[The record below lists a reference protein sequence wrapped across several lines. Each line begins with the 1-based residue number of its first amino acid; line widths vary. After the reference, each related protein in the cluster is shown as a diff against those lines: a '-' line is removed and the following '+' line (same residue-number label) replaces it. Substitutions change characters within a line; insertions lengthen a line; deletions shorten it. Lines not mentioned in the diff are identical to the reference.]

1 MTGPGGSLVRSA
13 ALGVALTIGAFVVYL
28 LSNYQYDAGR
38 GDLFYLADAFLN
50 GRTWIEFALGP
61 QDIIRIDGRIYIP
74 FPPFPAIALIPMV
87 AITGPELADR
97 LEPVVNAGLAAIVVG
112 LAWWFTG
119 VAGVTRVRHRCL
131 LVVLLGFSTQI
142 WWVTTRGGVW
152 HTGHLVATILTLL
165 ILLELWGN
173 RRASLVGL
181 LAGAA
186 FLTRPPLAFTVPFIA
201 LFWLPRGAP
210 PSVTELQR
218 TVMRAWLALALGV
231 LPSIAFFLAYNAA
244 RFGSPL
250 ESGYGL
256 ALLPA
261 WLEAQREKG
270 LFSLVHVSMNLDYLF
285 VHLPRLI
292 PEPPF
297 LKPDGLGLS
306 ILLTSP
312 GLLLAIR
319 APWRERDARLLLLSS
334 IAALIPTLLYY
345 GGGWLQY
352 GYRYALDSIPF
363 VWALAALG
371 VARRGSVPVW
381 GWVLIGFGVGMNA
394 LGVYWAYNL

>member
-1 MTGPGGSLVRSA
+1 VRSSA
-13 ALGVALTIGAFVVYL
+13 ALGIALTIGAFVVYYM
-28 LSNYQYDAGR
+28 SNYQFDAGR

-50 GRTWIEFALGP
+50 GRTWIEVALGP
-61 QDIIRIDGRIYIP
+61 YDIIRIDGRIYVP
-74 FPPFPAIALIPMV
+74 FPPFPAIALMPMV
-87 AITGPELADR
+87 AITGPELADQ
-97 LEPVVNAGLAAIVVG
+97 LEPAVNAGLAAAVVG

-119 VAGVTRVRHRCL
+119 VAGVARVRHRCL

-142 WWVTTRGGVW
+142 WGVTTRGGVW
-152 HTGHLVATILTLL
+152 HTGHLVATILALL
-165 ILLELWGN
+165 ILLELWGG
-173 RRASLVGL
+173 RRAWLVGL

-186 FLTRPPLAFTVPFIA
+186 FLTRPPLAFAVPFIA
-201 LFWLPRGAP
+201 LFWLPRGAQS
-210 PSVTELQR
+210 SVTELR
-218 TVMRAWLALALGV
+218 AAFTRAWLPLALGL

-244 RFGSPL
+244 RFGSPV

-270 LFSLVHVSMNLDYLF
+270 LFSLVHVPMNLDYLF

-306 ILLTSP
+306 IFLTSP

-363 VWALAALG
+363 VWALAVLG

-381 GWVLIGFGVGMNA
+381 GWALIGFGVGVNA